1 MKIRQLTGFT
11 SQLLKGRQTMA
22 FLVCAM
28 PLGASFLFRFAE
40 TTVYSLFLYYTGMKP
55 VGLFL
60 GYSIFQQMISLVFTI
75 VRLTAVSPL
84 VYFTAMWLAQLCDDQ
99 CERKSANARTL
110 LSPGLFSRSFC
121 GAVLSKLIALMA
133 LIPAVVFGYFTFRLI
148 SDAVSG
154 LRDFNL
160 IMTVHAVTLT
170 LFSLYMWLSTKLTL
184 TALPFL
190 LVKFPRLSVARVIR
204 YCFVFMKKR
213 KGALIKIFLS
223 YIPLMLPVVTAPVAV
238 TRLFTAVSLY
248 FTISLREDEYLEKN
262 RIYSNIGKID
272 DSAVLPSGTKRRFK
286 KTADQT

>member
-28 PLGASFLFRFAE
+28 PLGASLLFRFAE

-60 GYSIFQQMISLVFTI
+60 GYSIFQQMLSLVFTI

-84 VYFTAMWLAQLCDDQ
+84 VYFTALWLAELCDDYSG
-99 CERKSANARTL
+99 KKTAVTRTL
-110 LSPGLFSRSFC
+110 LSPKIFSRSFC
-121 GAVLSKLIALMA
+121 GALLSRLIALTA
-133 LIPAVVFGYFTFRLI
+133 LIPAVIFGYFAYKLI
-148 SDAVSG
+148 SDALNG
-154 LRDFNL
+154 YRDFNL

-170 LFSLYMWLSTKLTL
+170 IFSLYMWLSTKLTL
-184 TALPFL
+184 TAVPFL
-190 LVKFPRLSVARVIR
+190 LVRLPRHSVARVIR
-204 YCFVFMKKR
+204 YCFVFMKNR

-223 YIPLMLPVVTAPVAV
+223 YIPLMLLVVTLPIAV

-262 RIYSNIGKID
+262 RIYSNIGKAD

-286 KTADQT
+286 KAADQT